1 MRLTQAVTKLNCRFA
16 LITSASVL
24 SSCVVLIVDK
34 LYQKSRDTRMLNYD
48 SVDVTGSS
56 MYDGS
61 YCDVWN
67 FRPCESIA
75 WWFCTGNWM
84 AKRLDRTAITRA
96 ILRSDVT
103 RNRDF
108 DLMQADSV
116 AIIAHLNIHVTL
128 AVTSAVTLV
137 SIAEGRAFIAI
148 YVSRLRH

>member
-1 MRLTQAVTKLNCRFA
+1 
-16 LITSASVL
+16 
-24 SSCVVLIVDK
+24 
-34 LYQKSRDTRMLNYD
+34 
-48 SVDVTGSS
+48 
-56 MYDGS
+56 
-61 YCDVWN
+61 
-67 FRPCESIA
+67 
-75 WWFCTGNWM
+75 M

-96 ILRSDVT
+96 ILCSDVT